1 MLVQVIF
8 LSALA
13 LFLILIIRRIHLS
26 SGRISPFIAR
36 FIGFFHRI
44 VTGVA
49 AVWRSLR
56 SVTGRLISGRGL
68 RNDRGRRPAAHPER
82 FSHEF
87 WQDEA
92 LQQKPE
98 LLTHYEEGEALLKSR
113 KYEEAERFF
122 LMAATRSPKN
132 ARVYA
137 KLGFIYLMTKNYT
150 DAIESLKVA
159 VKLDKYNPS
168 RHYNLALAYWG
179 NKDGQHSIASIREAI
194 SLDPVTPKYRQFLEE
209 LLNKK

>member
-13 LFLILIIRRIHLS
+13 LFLILVIRRIHLS
-26 SGRISPFIAR
+26 SGRTGPLIAR
-36 FIGFFHRI
+36 LIGFFHRI
-44 VTGVA
+44 ITRA
-49 AVWRSLR
+49 AVVWRSLI
-56 SVTGRLISGRGL
+56 SVAGRLISGRGD
-68 RNDRGRRPAAHPER
+68 NRGRQPAAHPER

-98 LLTHYEEGEALLKSR
+98 LLTHYEEGETLLKSQ

-122 LMAATRSPKN
+122 LMAATRNPKN